1 MSSIVGTEAT
11 FRLAAKRNLE
21 RLERLEREIRFLA
34 VLLSEYCFRSIAFGE
49 SFSEREIRTVFVSPL
64 ERLVRDAPT
73 AVMSEA
79 VESEANSR

>member
-21 RLERLEREIRFLA
+21 RLEREVRFLA
-34 VLLSEYCFRSIAFGE
+34 VLLSEFCFRSIAFGE

-79 VESEANSR
+79 VVSEANSR

>member
-21 RLERLEREIRFLA
+21 RLEREVRFLT
-34 VLLSEYCFRSIAFGE
+34 VLL
-49 SFSEREIRTVFVSPL
+49 SEREIRTVFVSPL

-73 AVMSEA
+73 AVMIEAVVSEA
-79 VESEANSR
+79 VVSEANSR